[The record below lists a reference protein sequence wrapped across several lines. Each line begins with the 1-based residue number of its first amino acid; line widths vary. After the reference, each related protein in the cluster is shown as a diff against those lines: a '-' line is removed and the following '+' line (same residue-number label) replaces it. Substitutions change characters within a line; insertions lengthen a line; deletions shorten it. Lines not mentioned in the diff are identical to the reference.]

1 MEDDTYPET
10 TALYR
15 GEAIKSVGLF
25 PEPLI
30 TSKDHS
36 LHYYSLHYCS
46 LHYCSLHYCSLL
58 TAHCSQRLDF
68 ETSDWLDC

>member
-25 PEPLI
+25 PELLI

-36 LHYYSLHYCS
+36 LHYCS
-46 LHYCSLHYCSLL
+46 LHY
-58 TAHCSQRLDF
+58 CSQRLDF
-68 ETSDWLDC
+68 EISDWLDC